1 VKITVL
7 MGGTSAERNV
17 SLASGVR
24 VADALRSV
32 GHKVTAVDTA
42 RGSLSESAERKL
54 RESAVG
60 TLPPAREELD
70 RMARE
75 ALPQTVRVLPKRSEA
90 DVVFL
95 ALHGGHGEDGTIQS
109 LLDLT
114 GVPYTGSGHLASA
127 LAMDKDLSKHLFRR
141 ADVQTADWVMLSN
154 DDPGSFSIEHL
165 GLPLI
170 VKPSKQ
176 GSTVGL
182 TLVKDRG
189 ELPASIAEAFRYD
202 DEVMVEQFIAG
213 REFTVGILGDD
224 ALPVGEIISKHEIYD
239 YECKY
244 TPGMAQEIFPA
255 SISEAWRDK
264 LQDQARRAFKA
275 LKLRGYARIDFRT
288 TEDGEPYCLEA
299 NTLPGMTQTSLIPQ
313 AAVAAGMSFPELC
326 DRIVQLALESDYAP
340 KGGEWEV
347 RAAGSGRRAA
357 GKGVKRAGVVTKGR
371 GKRTSKAKG
380 KREGR

>member
-1 VKITVL
+1 

-17 SLASGVR
+17 SLASGIR

-42 RGSLSESAERKL
+42 RGPLNSAAERKL

-60 TLPPAREELD
+60 TLPPPTAELE

-75 ALPQTVRVLPKRSEA
+75 ALSQTVRVLPTRGDT

-95 ALHGGHGEDGTIQS
+95 ALHGGHGEDGTIQA

-114 GVPYTGSGHLASA
+114 GVPYTGSGHLPSA

-154 DDPGSFSIEHL
+154 DDPGSFSVEHL

-182 TLVKDRG
+182 TLVKERG
-189 ELPASIAEAFRYD
+189 ELPAAIAEAFRYD
-202 DEVMVEQFIAG
+202 DEVMLEQFIAG
-213 REFTVGILGDD
+213 REFTVGILGED
-224 ALPVGEIISKHEIYD
+224 ALPVGEIIPKHEIYD

-244 TPGMAQEIFPA
+244 TVGMAQEIFPA
-255 SISEAWRDK
+255 SISDGWRDK
-264 LQDQARRAFKA
+264 LQDQARHAFKA
-275 LKLRGYARIDFRT
+275 LKLRGYARIDFRM

-313 AAVAAGMSFPELC
+313 AAVAAGISFPELC
-326 DRIVQLALESDYAP
+326 DRIVRLALVSDYAP

-347 RAAGSGRRAA
+347 RRGAGGGRRTV
-357 GKGVKRAGVVTKGR
+357 GKQAKKVAT
-371 GKRTSKAKG
+371 KAKG
-380 KREGR
+380 SEKVKGKRGGQ

>member
-24 VADALRSV
+24 VAEALRSV

-42 RGSLSESAERKL
+42 RGPLSEAAERKL

-60 TLPPAREELD
+60 TLPPATEELEQ
-70 RMARE
+70 MARE
-75 ALPQTVRVLPKRSEA
+75 ALPQTVRVLPKRGDT

-95 ALHGGHGEDGTIQS
+95 SLHGGHGEDGTIQS

-154 DDPGSFSIEHL
+154 DDPGSFSVEHL

-202 DEVMVEQFIAG
+202 DEVMLEQFIAG
-213 REFTVGILGDD
+213 REFTVGILGED
-224 ALPVGEIISKHEIYD
+224 ALPVGEIIPKHEIYD

-244 TPGMAQEIFPA
+244 TAGMAQEIFPA

-275 LKLRGYARIDFRT
+275 LKLRGYARIDFRM

-313 AAVAAGMSFPELC
+313 AAAAAGISFPELC
-326 DRIVQLALESDYAP
+326 DQIVRLALESDYAP
-340 KGGEWEV
+340 KGGEWEP
-347 RAAGSGRRAA
+347 RTSRGARRA
-357 GKGVKRAGVVTKGR
+357 GKAAAKTKGR
-371 GKRTSKAKG
+371 GARAARAKG

>member
-1 VKITVL
+1 

-17 SLASGVR
+17 SLASGIR

-42 RGSLSESAERKL
+42 RGPLNSAAERKL

-60 TLPPAREELD
+60 TLPPPTAELE

-75 ALPQTVRVLPKRSEA
+75 ALSQTVRVLPTRGDT

-95 ALHGGHGEDGTIQS
+95 ALHGGHGEDGTIQA

-114 GVPYTGSGHLASA
+114 GVPYTGSGHLPSA

-154 DDPGSFSIEHL
+154 DDPGSFSVEHL

-182 TLVKDRG
+182 TLVKERG
-189 ELPASIAEAFRYD
+189 ELPAAIAEAFRYD
-202 DEVMVEQFIAG
+202 DEVMLEQFIAG
-213 REFTVGILGDD
+213 REFTVGILGED
-224 ALPVGEIISKHEIYD
+224 ALPVGEIIPKHEIYD

-244 TPGMAQEIFPA
+244 TAGMAQEIFPA
-255 SISEAWRDK
+255 SINDGWRDK

-275 LKLRGYARIDFRT
+275 LKLRGYARIDFRM
-288 TEDGEPYCLEA
+288 TENGQPYCLEA

-313 AAVAAGMSFPELC
+313 AAVAAGISFPELC
-326 DRIVQLALESDYAP
+326 DRIVRLALVSDYAP

-347 RAAGSGRRAA
+347 RAAGSGQRAA
-357 GKGVKRAGVVTKGR
+357 GKRAGRTVGRVATKTKGR
-371 GKRTSKAKG
+371 AAKVKG
-380 KREGR
+380 KRGGQ